1 MDLNEEQLITVLQEA
16 FTCYLAFL
24 AHCQR
29 ARESSLPHS
38 GKGVETSSDVSSQQY
53 YRIRVAGT
61 ETCLQYTDKIAR
73 RVLRWSDDPDYYQ
86 GDDAPL
92 IEPQAQQFEAF
103 FEDEA
108 PFLDHFT
115 GAWIQP
121 NNPFSAG
128 PSDKDGG
135 AANKKVEGA
144 VQVRK
149 FQIVVRYSH

>member
-1 MDLNEEQLITVLQEA
+1 MELTEEQLTTVLQEA

-29 ARESSLPHS
+29 VRESSLPHS
-38 GKGVETSSDVSSQQY
+38 GKGVETSSDVSSQQDFQN
-53 YRIRVAGT
+53 RVAGT

-73 RVLRWSDDPDYYQ
+73 RVLRWSDDPEYFQ

-92 IEPQAQQFEAF
+92 IEPQVQRFEAF
-103 FEDEA
+103 LEDEA

-121 NNPFSAG
+121 KTPFSAG

-135 AANKKVEGA
+135 AANKSFEYSA
-144 VQVRK
+144 QVRI
-149 FQIVVRYSH
+149 FQLVLRYYY